1 MAHYNGVDKYRAV
14 LHDNKSLTNGN
25 NFMQHDH
32 DRTKYVQINR
42 LVFKKQEYQEQ
53 ARQYECMTPNLDYVM
68 LHWADCFTGR
78 LGPSMGV

>member
-53 ARQYECMTPNLDYVM
+53 AR
-68 LHWADCFTGR
+68 
-78 LGPSMGV
+78 